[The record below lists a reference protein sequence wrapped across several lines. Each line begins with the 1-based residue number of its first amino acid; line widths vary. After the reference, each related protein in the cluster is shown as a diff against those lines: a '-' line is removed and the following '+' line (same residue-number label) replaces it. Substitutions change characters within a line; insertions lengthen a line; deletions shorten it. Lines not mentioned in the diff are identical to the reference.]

1 MEDISEEEL
10 MKLIRGIKSQVYREA
25 DKNAEKV
32 GKDHVEDQ
40 THF

>member
-10 MKLIRGIKSQVYREA
+10 MKLIRGIKNQVYREA
-25 DKNAEKV
+25 DKNVEKV